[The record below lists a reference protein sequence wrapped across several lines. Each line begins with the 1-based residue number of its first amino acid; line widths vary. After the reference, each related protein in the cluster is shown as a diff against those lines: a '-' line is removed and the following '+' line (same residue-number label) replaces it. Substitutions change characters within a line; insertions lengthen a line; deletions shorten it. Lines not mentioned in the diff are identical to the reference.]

1 MRRTSGGSDVTA
13 ITCPVGIPF
22 GFHCVDEAYQFQA
35 REKTVKKNMG
45 SADSKIR
52 AFVVAPVL
60 IVAGL
65 LVGPAGLLAIVLYA
79 LAGVMLVTAVVG
91 TCPLYMLFG
100 LRTCPVQN
108 TGTLD
113 AKRAASR

>member
-1 MRRTSGGSDVTA
+1 
-13 ITCPVGIPF
+13 
-22 GFHCVDEAYQFQA
+22 
-35 REKTVKKNMG
+35 
-45 SADSKIR
+45 
-52 AFVVAPVL
+52 
-60 IVAGL
+60 VAGL
-65 LVGPAGLLAIVLYA
+65 LVDPAGWLAVVLYA

-100 LRTCPVQN
+100 LRTCPVQS

>member
-1 MRRTSGGSDVTA
+1 VTA

-60 IVAGL
+60 VVAGL
-65 LVGPAGLLAIVLYA
+65 LLGPAGWLAVVLYA
-79 LAGVMLVTAVVG
+79 VAVVMLVTAVVG

-100 LRTCPVQN
+100 LRTCPLQN
-108 TGTLD
+108 AGTPD
-113 AKRAASR
+113 AKRTVTR